1 MINNKESLYLQ
12 ERAYLRELAQ
22 CIAKESPHLA
32 DFLVSSHDPEIARVF
47 EAFALL
53 ISHVRDKLDDEFP
66 EITHGILSRIW
77 PLALCP
83 IPPMTVVQ
91 FTPTEDGH
99 QGSADIPIGTSVSA
113 SLNGQWLDFKTCR
126 PLHIEPLMVQER
138 VVKKTGTHSEII
150 LTLCQTGP
158 ASSIW
163 QSGSLTFFLGTDTE
177 RAAQLGLWLD
187 QHICDVSLNVQGK
200 QRKLSAFPYGWH
212 SLFDD
217 PLLPMPK
224 STYSGLQ
231 PLVEYYALPALYNFV
246 TLDIS
251 NEHAQVPLNEDS
263 MFELIFRFEGE
274 LPLNDVDGAFLL
286 GCVPAIHLE
295 NQISPSILLET
306 GDHSYLLPLGGSMRL
321 FRLREIQVVQQP
333 DNDEQRGTPYRWLP
347 IEQFTPAGHFLDDG
361 QQSDDFY
368 YQLQTTQ
375 DFLGRTQH
383 RLNFFDLTG
392 KPAKNLP
399 DIAISC
405 HFIGY
410 HEQALT
416 LAQGAITVTQESSPS
431 HLGAQNIIPVMTDYP
446 PLLQENSGWPLLS
459 CLSSPPVMLFATDS
473 LKQFLRLFDSHTDTN
488 RPLSRQFRQ
497 HIDGIVQVEERL
509 TDRLRM
515 GRPVRGYVLSLT
527 LNPDCYRTPGEMY
540 RFCRLINEAMACFIS
555 QSTFVMLE
563 IFIPDSNKVL
573 WQFGHVD
580 GLRPDM

>member
-1 MINNKESLYLQ
+1 TVLQ
-12 ERAYLRELAQ
+12 FY
-22 CIAKESPHLA
+22 
-32 DFLVSSHDPEIARVF
+32 
-47 EAFALL
+47 
-53 ISHVRDKLDDEFP
+53 
-66 EITHGILSRIW
+66 
-77 PLALCP
+77 
-83 IPPMTVVQ
+83 
-91 FTPTEDGH
+91 PTDGEH
-99 QGSADIPIGTSVSA
+99 QGTADMPAGTSVSA
-113 SLNGQWLDFKTCR
+113 SLNGQLLAFKTCR
-126 PLHIEPLMVQER
+126 PLHIEPLIVQHR
-138 VVKKTGTHSEII
+138 TVKKTGTHSEII
-150 LTLCQTGP
+150 LTLCQTGT
-158 ASSIW
+158 ALSVW

-177 RAAQLGLWLD
+177 RAAQLSLWLD
-187 QHICDVSLNVQGK
+187 QHLCDVSLKAQGER
-200 QRKLSAFPYGWH
+200 RKLSSVPYGWH
-212 SLFDD
+212 NLFDN
-217 PLLPMPK
+217 PVLPTPNNA
-224 STYSGLQ
+224 YSGLQ
-231 PLVEYYALPALYNFV
+231 PLMEYYALPQLYNFV
-246 TLDIS
+246 ALDIS
-251 NEHAQVPLNEDS
+251 RHCAEVPLNGDGT
-263 MFELIFRFEGE
+263 FELIFRFEGE
-274 LPLNDVDGAFLL
+274 LPLENVDGAFLL
-286 GCVPAIHLE
+286 GCTPAIHLE
-295 NQISPSILLET
+295 SQTSPPILLET
-306 GDHSYLLPLGGSMRL
+306 GNHSYPLPLGGSVRL

-333 DNDEQRGTPYRWLP
+333 DDDEQRGTPYRWLP

-361 QQSDDFY
+361 QQPDDFY

-383 RLNFFDLTG
+383 WLNFFDLTG

-497 HIDGIVQVEERL
+497 HIDSIVQVEERL

-527 LNPDCYRTPGEMY
+527 LNPDCYRTLGEMY
-540 RFCRLINEAMACFIS
+540 RFCRLINQALACFIS

-563 IFIPDSNKVL
+563 IFIPDSNKML

-580 GLRPDM
+580 GLRPAM